1 MGHVAIW
8 VESISSRERALARAC
23 AKALRQEYTSLLKR
37 KQGGCAGR
45 TVSGVETGEA
55 GHKGVKGQLT

>member
-1 MGHVAIW
+1 MGHVAIRA
-8 VESISSRERALARAC
+8 ESISSRERVR
-23 AKALRQEYTSLLKR
+23 AKAPRQEYTSLLKR

-45 TVSGVETGEA
+45 TVSGVEIREA